1 MEPADLSISLF
12 STSETSQPP
21 TSHQVDV
28 APDRPTRPVTPP
40 RLTLQWSRQQ
50 PDLNALEASAKLGYF
65 MDNIME
71 VAIEI
76 GPQQHIWT
84 TPFWLHIRPSGPK
97 DLWYEIFE
105 HKFHDWNTLLSLVKN
120 FRRLLIDDFH
130 RPRSWEECEAPEKL
144 PRTLVDT
151 TLHELVRLLPTPL
164 RRIPAASWG
173 DHFELYSIHT
183 AYPSVHP
190 LAMFVL
196 NPTDNL
202 NSFGFTG

>member
-1 MEPADLSISLF
+1 MEI
-12 STSETSQPP
+12 
-21 TSHQVDV
+21 
-28 APDRPTRPVTPP
+28 
-40 RLTLQWSRQQ
+40 
-50 PDLNALEASAKLGYF
+50 
-65 MDNIME
+65 
-71 VAIEI
+71 AIEI
-76 GPQQHIWT
+76 GPQQQIWII
-84 TPFWLHIRPSGPK
+84 PFWLHIRPSGPI
-97 DLWYEIFE
+97 DLWYEIFD
-105 HKFHDWNTLLSLVKN
+105 HKFHDWTSLLSMVKKYRE
-120 FRRLLIDDFH
+120 FLIDDTH
-130 RPRSWEECEAPEKL
+130 RPCSWEECEAPESL

-151 TLHELVRLLPTPL
+151 TLPELVRVLPLPL